1 MRTTHGETRVRLA
14 AWLALA
20 LGLVGEVP
28 AAGAAQEAAH
38 AGDPVLSIRVYADSG
53 VDQTTVGGAQQSAQ
67 RLLDAAGLT
76 THWRVCDRS
85 AACEPL
91 SQRRLAERFGCDP
104 SNISVLVDRLVER
117 ELVERRPDPSDGR
130 VKLIA
135 ATPEGRALA
144 ERCCAD
150 REWLSAAL
158 DRLDA
163 GQRDALQDALA
174 LLL

>member
-1 MRTTHGETRVRLA
+1 MPPFSVEPVADHAELRASLYE
-14 AWLALA
+14 
-20 LGLVGEVP
+20 LVGRFLADYER
-28 AAGAAQEAAH
+28 AAVAH
-38 AGDPVLSIRVYADSG
+38 
-53 VDQTTVGGAQQSAQ
+53 
-67 RLLDAAGLT
+67 GLT
-76 THWRVCDRS
+76 LTQARVLGF

-91 SQRRLAERFGCDP
+91 SQRQLAERFGCDP

-135 ATPEGRALA
+135 ATPAGRALA